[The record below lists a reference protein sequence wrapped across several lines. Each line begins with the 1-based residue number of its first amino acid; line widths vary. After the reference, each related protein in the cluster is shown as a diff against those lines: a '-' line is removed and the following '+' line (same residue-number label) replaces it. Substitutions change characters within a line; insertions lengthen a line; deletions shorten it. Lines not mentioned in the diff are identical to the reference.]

1 MKHSLNKLFMS
12 LGVVSCLF
20 VGAYTL
26 GTNIATVQA
35 ASIIGVV
42 TDENGDSIE
51 NAVVKIKNKGKKK
64 TVSTDSDGLY
74 EVAKLRK
81 GKHKLTVESVG
92 YEKVS
97 EIVTIRKNSEEVEK
111 DVTLNFSAY
120 TKTNDT
126 DAIDAAVSAFS

>member
-1 MKHSLNKLFMS
+1 MKHSFNKLFMS

-20 VGAYTL
+20 IGAQVL
-26 GTNIATVQA
+26 GANVSPVLA

-42 TDENGDSIE
+42 TDENGDAIE

-92 YEKVS
+92 YETVS
-97 EIVTIRKNSEEVEK
+97 EIVTISKNSEEVEK
-111 DVTLNFSAY
+111 DVTLNFSL
-120 TKTNDT
+120 
-126 DAIDAAVSAFS
+126 FLQRHFLWHRRFRL